1 MPNGTIRDGV
11 ANTYANFCER
21 EITLRDQRRFANCFQ
36 QFADSPSAKK
46 CIDPYNGV
54 DKLAPDAGERMCA
67 TIDKILQYSA
77 REVIV

>member
-1 MPNGTIRDGV
+1 MEGTIRDGV
-11 ANTYANFCER
+11 ETLYANLCER

-36 QFADSPSAKK
+36 QFADSPSGKK